1 VLETK
6 ETPTEKTPISAT
18 GRAAIVATVAL
29 VAALA
34 WSFRSSFFYL
44 KQFWVGDSNYSYG
57 WLIVPFALV
66 ILWQRR
72 QALAEITP
80 RPNIWG
86 FVALVAMLASR
97 AYLYEQNEQWAEAAL
112 VPPVVGAL
120 VLAVGGWRALRWS
133 LPAVIYLFFMV
144 PLPPRFNEFLAS
156 PLQTVATLGSV
167 QVLRVLRLPV
177 LSEGNVIYIGTQ
189 HLEVAEAC
197 RGLSMLLSFA
207 ALITLMVI
215 LNPRPIWERVMLL
228 LSIIPIALFCN
239 IIRISVTAIAQW
251 YYNREMHTVHD
262 WAGLAMMV
270 LALGLV
276 VLELKIMSW
285 VVVEERDR
293 GPTLLRAAYG
303 TNPGSR

>member
-6 ETPTEKTPISAT
+6 ETLTEKTPISAT
-18 GRAAIVATVAL
+18 GRAAIVATVVL

-44 KQFWVGDSNYSYG
+44 AQFWVGDSNYSYG

-66 ILWQRR
+66 IFWQRR

-80 RPNIWG
+80 RANIWG
-86 FVALVAMLASR
+86 FVALAALLAFR
-97 AYLYEQNEQWAEAAL
+97 AYLYEQNEQWIEAAL
-112 VPPVVGAL
+112 IPVVVAAL
-120 VLAVGGWRALRWS
+120 FLAVGGWSVLRWS
-133 LPAVIYLFFMV
+133 LPAVIYLFFMI
-144 PLPPRFNEFLAS
+144 PLPPRFNDLLAS

-215 LNPRPIWERVMLL
+215 FVGRPIWERVVLV

-276 VLELKIMSW
+276 VLELKVMSW

>member
-1 VLETK
+1 VLDTK
-6 ETPTEKTPISAT
+6 ETLTEKTPISAT

-44 KQFWVGDSNYSYG
+44 AQFWIKDSNYSYG

-66 ILWQRR
+66 IFWQRR

-80 RPNIWG
+80 RANIWG
-86 FVALVAMLASR
+86 FVALAALLALR
-97 AYLYEQNEQWAEAAL
+97 AYLYEQNEQWIEAAL
-112 VPPVVGAL
+112 IPMVVAAL
-120 VLAVGGWRALRWS
+120 FLAVGGWSVLRWS
-133 LPAVIYLFFMV
+133 LPAAIYLFFMI
-144 PLPPRFNEFLAS
+144 PLPPRFNDLLAS

-167 QVLRVLRLPV
+167 QVLRVLRLPA

-215 LNPRPIWERVMLL
+215 FVGRPIWERVLL
-228 LSIIPIALFCN
+228 VLSIIPIALFCN

-276 VLELKIMSW
+276 VLELKVMSW

-293 GPTLLRAAYG
+293 GPALLRAAYG
-303 TNPGSR
+303 TSPGSR